1 MIVVAVST
9 AAVAR
14 CRAVPVLSRTLLIPV
29 VVPVLVLAG
38 AALVL
43 LLPPLPAPTLVF

>member
-1 MIVVAVST
+1 VIVVAVSA

-14 CRAVPVLSRTLLIPV
+14 CRAVPVLPRTLLIPI

-38 AALVL
+38 TALLL
-43 LLPPLPAPTLVF
+43 LLPPLPTTTLIF